1 MMSKA
6 LEQITLT
13 SNGMYYSF
21 AEILKANEE
30 VQKYLN
36 NSDASGLVSFFN
48 AKLQTL
54 TKNVINF

>member
-1 MMSKA
+1 MSKA

>member
-1 MMSKA
+1 MSKA

-21 AEILKANEE
+21 AEILIANEE

>member
-21 AEILKANEE
+21 AEILIANEE